1 MGYSKDKAVAGV
13 IPIPMSFRVQ
23 DEDLNVLSDV
33 TVVHYVQFP
42 NKEIREK
49 YEQESIKIKGR
60 KVRPAVSTAS
70 WNMWLRVI
78 DHVDGY
84 DDLPEPDNSNKQKLQ
99 DYFSG
104 DIETIHVSEC
114 ILRLNDMIGAED
126 AEIEKKSE
134 LSSEESSGEVTD
146 KILTSE
152 TA

>member
-1 MGYSKDKAVAGV
+1 MGYSKDKAVAGI
-13 IPIPMSFRVQ
+13 IPIPMGFKIQ
-23 DEDLNVLSDV
+23 DKDLNILSEV

-60 KVRPAVSTAS
+60 KVRPAVSSAS
-70 WNMWLRVI
+70 WNMWLRII

-84 DDLPEPDNSNKQKLQ
+84 DDLSEPMNSDKKELHK
-99 DYFSG
+99 YFSG
-104 DIETIHVSEC
+104 DIETIHVNEC

-134 LSSEESSGEVTD
+134 LSAEE
-146 KILTSE
+146 
-152 TA
+152 